1 MRVERGIVATAT
13 QTARVRRLLRA
24 ALVAFTLL
32 PSTSLLSGC
41 AGFFDVPKAGT
52 PVGGTPGTTP
62 STFGNYVYV
71 VNFTAASLTGF
82 QVGTSTLTGL
92 AGSPY
97 ALPANVLPS
106 SVVVT
111 RQNTFVYVGGTTAI
125 ACYLIGAGG
134 ALSFQTGGGA
144 SALANF
150 VSLDVSPDG
159 QWLFGLDSATQ
170 IVYVYA
176 IDPATGLLTLSSQV
190 PYTAPPNS
198 GTLTPHALRIAPNG
212 TLVAVALG
220 FGGDVLF
227 TFNTTSGLLT
237 PATLLTEPAG
247 FSDNAVT
254 FDGQSAF
261 AYFARVGTAGVS
273 GVAAYG
279 VTPAGNLTGGQALA
293 PSGGAPSAV
302 VLDSTGTYLY
312 AANRGDGTI
321 TAYTVANG
329 VLTVLPGGP
338 FSNGGSLA
346 AMVLDNT
353 GKHLV
358 AVASGTSSG
367 SADVTAYSFDP
378 VTPGKLVSV
387 ATSASGP
394 PPAGSIAIAATH

>member
-1 MRVERGIVATAT
+1 MGWQTVASKPETSRVQRS
-13 QTARVRRLLRA
+13 LRI
-24 ALVAFTLL
+24 ALVASTLL
-32 PSTSLLSGC
+32 PCASLLSGC

-52 PVGGTPGTTP
+52 PGGPPVGGGPGTTP
-62 STFGNYVYV
+62 STFGDYVYV
-71 VNFTAASLTGF
+71 VNFTAATLTGF
-82 QVGTSTLTGL
+82 LVGGTTLTGL
-92 AGSPY
+92 AGAPY
-97 ALPANVLPS
+97 ALPANILPS
-106 SVVVT
+106 SVIVT
-111 RQNTFVYVGGTTAI
+111 RQNTFVYVGGTPGI

-134 ALSFQTGGGA
+134 ALSLQTGGGA

-159 QWLFGLDSATQ
+159 QWLFGLDTLTQ

-176 IDPATGLLTLSSQV
+176 INPSSGLLTLASQT
-190 PYTAPPNS
+190 PYAAPPNS
-198 GTLTPHALRIAPNG
+198 GTISPRAVRISPNG
-212 TLVAVALG
+212 GLVAVALG

-227 TFNTTSGLLT
+227 TFNTATGVLT
-237 PATLLTEPAG
+237 AATLLTEPAG

-279 VTPAGNLTGGQALA
+279 VTTAGGLTGGQALA

-329 VLTVLPGGP
+329 VLTMLPGGP
-338 FSNGGSLA
+338 FSNGGSLTA
-346 AMVLDNT
+346 LALDNT
-353 GKHLV
+353 GKHVV
-358 AVASGTSSG
+358 AVASGG
-367 SADVTAYSFDP
+367 PADVTSYSFDP
-378 VTPGKLVSV
+378 QTPGKLLSV
-387 ATSASGP
+387 ATAASGP
-394 PPAGSIAIAATH
+394 PPAGSVAIAATH